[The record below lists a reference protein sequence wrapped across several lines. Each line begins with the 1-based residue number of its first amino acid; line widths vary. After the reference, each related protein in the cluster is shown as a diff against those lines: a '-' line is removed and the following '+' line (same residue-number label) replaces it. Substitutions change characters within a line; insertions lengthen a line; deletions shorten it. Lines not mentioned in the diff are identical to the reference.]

1 MSATTEATTEWTVHN
16 AVAAPAPVKAFNAV
30 LGVADGKVAR
40 RLVSLDPADICAA
53 ARKASGLDDLGP
65 PSFWDGLVVLTGALE
80 DANPTPMGRVA
91 MRKMLVDALAAR
103 ARVFAWAAEHP
114 EAMAKPVLP
123 QLMICGLPRTGTTYL
138 SFLFGADPHNRTLR
152 YFEAP
157 DPAPPPIQGREDEDP
172 RMIASFKQLDG
183 LAKLAPGF
191 QAMHPMEPA
200 AATEVVSLH
209 MHEMTSMQVETQAH
223 IPAYAAWMDTQD
235 LRGVYRYEET
245 ALKVLQHGYDSTRWS
260 LKTPAYLAGLDA
272 VFDVYP
278 QARMVWTHRDPADV
292 VVSVSSLNAAL
303 HQVMTK
309 DVDRVV
315 VAHHWLERLAG
326 MVDRAMAY
334 LDAHPDAPITHLHY
348 ADLTADPL
356 GSVERV
362 YADLGFELDDDARAA
377 VTAATQH
384 HRQDKHGRHRYR
396 AEDFDLDP
404 AMIRDRFAAYCERFD
419 T

>member
-1 MSATTEATTEWTVHN
+1 
-16 AVAAPAPVKAFNAV
+16 
-30 LGVADGKVAR
+30 
-40 RLVSLDPADICAA
+40 
-53 ARKASGLDDLGP
+53 
-65 PSFWDGLVVLTGALE
+65 
-80 DANPTPMGRVA
+80 
-91 MRKMLVDALAAR
+91 
-103 ARVFAWAAEHP
+103 
-114 EAMAKPVLP
+114 
-123 QLMICGLPRTGTTYL
+123 
-138 SFLFGADPHNRTLR
+138 
-152 YFEAP
+152 
-157 DPAPPPIQGREDEDP
+157 
-172 RMIASFKQLDG
+172 MIASFKQLDG

-223 IPAYAAWMDTQD
+223 IPAYAAWMDAQD

-278 QARMVWTHRDPADV
+278 NARMVWTHRDPADV

-309 DVDRVV
+309 DVDPVV
-315 VAHHWLERLAG
+315 VGPPLAG
-326 MVDRAMAY
+326 APRRDGRPGHGLPGRAPRRPDHPPALRRADRRTRSARSS
-334 LDAHPDAPITHLHY
+334 
-348 ADLTADPL
+348 
-356 GSVERV
+356 GSTPTSASSWTTRP
-362 YADLGFELDDDARAA
+362 RPPS
-377 VTAATQH
+377 TAATQH

-404 AMIRDRFAAYCERFD
+404 DDDPRALRRLLREVRHVTDRRRVRPGADGQSFLPRGRFD
-419 T
+419 MEVRLR